1 MLTFNSIRRIVFKTL
16 DNHKYMISNIS
27 VDREHWMIEEVELMD
42 SHPFFRQKITLPY
55 TDFQAMIDQNELLDE
70 ENDFVRLNSGML
82 MKDHHTHKKEN
93 FIKAKDILGSKLRTN
108 DRAFVGHVNDLILS
122 TEDGTLVDFVVKA
135 PYKGWNGKQYIFSP
149 LLIKDIDIEKQTLR
163 IGVRRT
169 FIDKCPTYNA
179 NSYDFMYRRGLISHY
194 HSIED
199 KLPINKRIN
208 NYGVY
213 KAAVH

>member
-27 VDREHWMIEEVELMD
+27 VDKNNWLIEDVELMD
-42 SHPFFRQKITLPY
+42 SHPFFRQKITLPFN
-55 TDFQAMIDQNELLDE
+55 DFQAMFDQAELIDE
-70 ENDFVRLNSGML
+70 ENDFVRLNSGVL
-82 MKDHHTHKKEN
+82 MKDHHSTKKIN
-93 FIKAKDILGSKLRTN
+93 FIKAKEILGSKIRTN
-108 DRAFVGHVNDLILS
+108 DKTFVGHVDDLILS

-135 PYKGWNGKQYIFSP
+135 PYKGWNGKRYIFSP
-149 LLIKDIDIEKQTLR
+149 LMIKEIDIEKQTL
-163 IGVRRT
+163 GMSVRRN
-169 FIDKCPTYNA
+169 FIDKCPTFNA
-179 NSYDFMYRRGLISHY
+179 NAYDFMYRRGLISHY